1 VLDFRACEKKSEKIE
16 GTNALIIR
24 RSLVGPVVI
33 DIKLG
38 KKNQNSIPLNCGREE
53 AETTSA
59 ESNQVV
65 QWTGYRW

>member
-38 KKNQNSIPLNCGREE
+38 KKNQNSIPLNCGRDE
-53 AETTSA
+53 AETT
-59 ESNQVV
+59 
-65 QWTGYRW
+65 